1 MTASPDSMLRDAG
14 SAADRA
20 DRSVTTGRAR
30 LPLHLQHLK
39 RHHRA
44 SRLKVRTLVRA
55 DSAEMSGNAEM
66 EDAETSG
73 TDARGEDRDVRARKV
88 SRKTMNSRRAYLSA
102 AALAAVLLIG
112 CSRPSS
118 YEQFIRNS
126 SRDIYGNYAFD
137 VDMTDSLSRYDISLI
152 ATFSCIDRDFARFT
166 SMPMDLMWESP
177 DGRVFE
183 NWIAAG
189 RKEMV
194 DSSYYDKA
202 LMVKAG
208 TGLVPAVHGGWK
220 LYVKVPEDSLK
231 LYGMTGMGIRVTRI
245 NK

>member
-1 MTASPDSMLRDAG
+1 MLRDAG
-14 SAADRA
+14 SVADKA
-20 DRSVTTGRAR
+20 GRSVTTSRAR
-30 LPLHLQHLK
+30 LLHLQHLLQFK
-39 RHHRA
+39 MVHHRV
-44 SRLKVRTLVRA
+44 SRLKDRERVRA
-55 DSAEMSGNAEM
+55 DSAEATVVSAGT
-66 EDAETSG
+66 EDAEISV

-88 SRKTMNSRRAYLSA
+88 SLKTMNSLRTYLSA
-102 AALAAVLLIG
+102 AVLLAVLLTG

-152 ATFSCIDRDFARFT
+152 STFSCIDRDFARFT
-166 SMPMDLMWESP
+166 SIPMDLLWESP
-177 DGRVFE
+177 DGRIFE

-208 TGLVPAVHGGWK
+208 TGLVPAVYGEWK